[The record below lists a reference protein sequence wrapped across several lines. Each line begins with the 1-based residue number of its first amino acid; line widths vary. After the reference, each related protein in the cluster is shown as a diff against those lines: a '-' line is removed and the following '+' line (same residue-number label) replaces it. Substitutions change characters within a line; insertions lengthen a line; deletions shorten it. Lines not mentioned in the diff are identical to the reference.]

1 MTWSPT
7 TASTTKAAANSTV
20 RLSSQKH
27 LNRRHLQQL
36 SITKRNIRDSVCCF
50 VAKTTTSSTTGYYS
64 QHHLSRFWNEKIWF
78 IVMVLLPL
86 LRLVRCSSSSPSSLS
101 NTRTTTATTITA
113 TSTTRIPFV
122 GSESSFTVL
131 HSTLP
136 AVRQRRYYGSR
147 TFIFPGKRK
156 GAFLPIPSSS
166 SSSSLLSSDITTQQP
181 KYPRETAAATTPT
194 ATATATFHSS
204 SLTSLPYNRGIK
216 FWFSLR
222 GGGANLDPDNPASTT
237 GSGRKEGYDVSLRL
251 KPFPSLLRGDVSVS
265 VCSVQGY
272 RSHMED
278 EFLVVAPDFC
288 GVFDGHG
295 GNAISRYVRQNL
307 YATVQGALAQLKQQK
322 SPEDYSSS
330 SSSPAAAAAAAAQ
343 EANDHD
349 SIPVSLQNVS
359 SSSVSSSDPK
369 SMRHMAPNKIR
380 HNSSA
385 TIITQPQPQQQQQQQ
400 PPPVFHPTIDDYE
413 LALHRAFAKI
423 DKEVLR
429 INHWSF
435 QGSTA
440 AIVWFHEQEVVQAN
454 GNSTMPINEHS
465 QNINDSVSSSSS
477 RQNPSSQSSTRPST
491 MVRHIVTANIGDSRV
506 VLSRQGAAL
515 DLSRDHKPNDPKETA
530 RILAAGGQVIWHGQT
545 DQRTGRPIDGT
556 GLYRVNGNL
565 ALSRAIGDRSER
577 PAVTAEPEMSIV
589 RVEPDLDDF
598 VVLATDGLW
607 DVMSSAEVVEFVHE
621 HLQRIAQ
628 SVAAAAQDQD
638 DEQQDDSAR
647 STDTPEDLREGIA
660 SRLVEE
666 ALMRGTFDNVTVII
680 VWLRD
685 GLSTSS
691 YRHECNFDE
700 DGVRIEDEGKDL

>member
-1 MTWSPT
+1 MDP
-7 TASTTKAAANSTV
+7 
-20 RLSSQKH
+20 
-27 LNRRHLQQL
+27 
-36 SITKRNIRDSVCCF
+36 
-50 VAKTTTSSTTGYYS
+50 
-64 QHHLSRFWNEKIWF
+64 
-78 IVMVLLPL
+78 
-86 LRLVRCSSSSPSSLS
+86 
-101 NTRTTTATTITA
+101 
-113 TSTTRIPFV
+113 
-122 GSESSFTVL
+122 
-131 HSTLP
+131 
-136 AVRQRRYYGSR
+136 
-147 TFIFPGKRK
+147 
-156 GAFLPIPSSS
+156 
-166 SSSSLLSSDITTQQP
+166 
-181 KYPRETAAATTPT
+181 ET
-194 ATATATFHSS
+194 
-204 SLTSLPYNRGIK
+204 
-216 FWFSLR
+216 
-222 GGGANLDPDNPASTT
+222 PASTT
-237 GSGRKEGYDVSLRL
+237 GSGRKEGYDISLRL

-278 EFLVVAPDFC
+278 EFLVAAPDFC

-307 YATVQGALAQLKQQK
+307 YATVQGALAQLKQQ
-322 SPEDYSSS
+322 SSS
-330 SSSPAAAAAAAAQ
+330 SSSSSSSVPSQ
-343 EANDHD
+343 EEQQQA
-349 SIPVSLQNVS
+349 IPVSLQNV

-369 SMRHMAPNKIR
+369 SMRHMAPQKIR
-380 HNSSA
+380 HNAS
-385 TIITQPQPQQQQQQQ
+385 TTTTTQQQQT
-400 PPPVFHPTIDDYE
+400 PPVFQPTIEDYE
-413 LALHRAFAKI
+413 IALHRAFAKI

-440 AIVWFHEQEVVQAN
+440 AIVWFHEQDVVEESEN
-454 GNSTMPINEHS
+454 NTMPINEHAKTTK
-465 QNINDSVSSSSS
+465 DSLSSSSS
-477 RQNPSSQSSTRPST
+477 RPNPSSQPSSSLSSTTTS
-491 MVRHIVTANIGDSRV
+491 MVRHIITANIGDSRV

-621 HLQRIAQ
+621 QLQQIAQ
-628 SVAAAAQDQD
+628 LAQEQD
-638 DEQQDDSAR
+638 ETQDATAR
-647 STDTPEDLREGIA
+647 TADAQEDLREGIA

-685 GLSTSS
+685 GLEAST
-691 YRHECNFDE
+691 YRHECSFDE
-700 DGVRIEDEGKDL
+700 DEARIEDEGKDL